1 MSEKT
6 THRPRRG
13 GPMGGGIKPAGEK
26 AKNFKGTMGQLARYM
41 RPYYLKI
48 AVVFLFAI
56 ASTVFVVIGPK
67 ILGNA
72 TDAIV
77 DGFVQKAAYGQIME
91 HLPEGVQLPEGTTCL
106 LYTSPA
112 WRWRPPRRSSRTP
125 RSPCSP

>member
-6 THRPRRG
+6 THCPRCG

-91 HLPEGVQLPEGTTCL
+91 HLPEGVQLPEGTTAGQL
-106 LYTSPA
+106 LAQMP
-112 WRWRPPRRSSRTP
+112 
-125 RSPCSP
+125 